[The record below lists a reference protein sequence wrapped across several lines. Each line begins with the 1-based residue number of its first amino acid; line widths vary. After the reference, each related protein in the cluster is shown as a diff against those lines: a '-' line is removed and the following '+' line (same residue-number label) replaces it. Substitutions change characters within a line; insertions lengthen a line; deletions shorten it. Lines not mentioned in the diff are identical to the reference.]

1 MAHTAGPYS
10 IGVYDVSG
18 RLAHRIEGYTPGPG
32 WVEASWDGRDSQGTR
47 LASGVYFM
55 RVNSGRQS
63 ETRRVLMVN

>member
-18 RLAHRIEGYTPGPG
+18 RLAHSIEGYASGPG
-32 WVEASWDGRDSQGTR
+32 WVEAVWDGRDSQGTR

-55 RVNSGRQS
+55 RASSGRQA